1 MYIERYPIYRYKYLS
16 QLRNTVTTSIER
28 VLRIQNKAIDISFS
42 KCVLPLTLVREI
54 FPSLEFRKI
63 LMSFAWYSFYKE
75 SLVPPF
81 FIVVTIK

>member
-16 QLRNTVTTSIER
+16 QLRNSVTTSIER

-75 SLVPPF
+75 SLVPPLF
-81 FIVVTIK
+81 YCCHN